1 MVKIERRE
9 NENENSEYTLTQK
22 IIKTIFLVL
31 TWAMIGL
38 YTEISGITQ
47 KDLIIKTNSDYEL
60 VSRAIS
66 GRSFGYFIGSFIGG
80 PLVDKLG
87 NYCDLMIAISLDG
100 AAIATIIAPYSSNV
114 GMLGVLLVIGGTFE
128 GVINIAGQKLILNLW
143 KRKATGPLHI
153 LHFGFGMGSFIVPQI
168 ANPFLAVLA
177 PSVDITNVSSINGT
191 KSPFVI
197 DPVTVTAT
205 TTNKTTTA
213 IFLKES
219 KIESAYL
226 IVSIIVASL
235 SVVFFLYQ
243 FCNRTT
249 VYAHV
254 HVPGEVNESNFRKAV
269 KLVDPATCAD
279 GNRCFGV
286 QIFLLIFLYF
296 FNAVGGER
304 MYSKFIRSYA
314 IDKHNFSGDD
324 GSLINTTFWI
334 CFAIGRLT
342 GLLTGRFIP
351 VRILI
356 VIEASGVLVTAILLE
371 IFARE
376 NDLALWVLTCPMG
389 FFLSQLFPT
398 GIGWGDFHVE
408 FTGIA
413 ITFALMGGAL
423 GGVSYLWVLGYLY
436 EYQGYDMFLHQLVF
450 YGGCMMFFTIIMT
463 IVGIKHGGRF
473 ERDTEGHADEN
484 AIELDELDEDITC
497 INDEA

>member
-1 MVKIERRE
+1 MVKVERRV

-38 YTEISGITQ
+38 YTEISGTTQ

-177 PSVDITNVSSINGT
+177 PSLDITNASSINGT

-197 DPVTVTAT
+197 DPVTVTTT
-205 TTNKTTTA
+205 TTNNTIA
-213 IFLKES
+213 VIFLKES

-243 FCNRTT
+243 FFC
-249 VYAHV
+249 
-254 HVPGEVNESNFRKAV
+254 
-269 KLVDPATCAD
+269 
-279 GNRCFGV
+279 
-286 QIFLLIFLYF
+286 
-296 FNAVGGER
+296 
-304 MYSKFIRSYA
+304 
-314 IDKHNFSGDD
+314 
-324 GSLINTTFWI
+324 IN
-334 CFAIGRLT
+334 FAIVQQSTRM
-342 GLLTGRFIP
+342 
-351 VRILI
+351 
-356 VIEASGVLVTAILLE
+356 
-371 IFARE
+371 
-376 NDLALWVLTCPMG
+376 C
-389 FFLSQLFPT
+389 
-398 GIGWGDFHVE
+398 
-408 FTGIA
+408 
-413 ITFALMGGAL
+413 
-423 GGVSYLWVLGYLY
+423 
-436 EYQGYDMFLHQLVF
+436 MFQV
-450 YGGCMMFFTIIMT
+450 
-463 IVGIKHGGRF
+463 K
-473 ERDTEGHADEN
+473 
-484 AIELDELDEDITC
+484 
-497 INDEA
+497 